1 MGRRVEEEEGW
12 GGCGVEGTARRQM
25 RCGGKVGRSGRV
37 GQGGGVG
44 EEGRGG
50 GEGWGRRGGVGEE
63 GRGW

>member
-12 GGCGVEGTARRQM
+12 RECGVGGAARRQM
-25 RCGGKVGRSGRV
+25 RCGGKVEEEWSGGR
-37 GQGGGVG
+37 GGGVG